1 MLRSSTRFRAA
12 VRWPWCCASSRVRCD
27 TLRVAARLGCDAW
40 LAVCGGGVVVG
51 VWLLWRQHVV
61 SLIRACVVGV
71 WHCGVDAG
79 NPALGTT
86 GVQTLLD
93 ALPAATMKV
102 VYVGGAYG
110 HITTP
115 VSTHARSRGV
125 LCVPRMAL
133 VVTCMSHGL
142 AHRVRWFGCVYALLV
157 RGTWQAVASKAG
169 CRLARRHGVPWR
181 CGSVTVRCSS
191 RGDTNSVFVCALLHV
206 HAVALATGNRNWGAL
221 GAESV
226 ANLLHHAPVLQ
237 KVVLSGTVACT
248 HRCHLFGLHTHLPCP
263 MPCV

>member
-1 MLRSSTRFRAA
+1 MVSC
-12 VRWPWCCASSRVRCD
+12 VWM
-27 TLRVAARLGCDAW
+27 GAW
-40 LAVCGGGVVVG
+40 LWVFSWLGGGQ
-51 VWLLWRQHVV
+51 RVV

-71 WHCGVDAG
+71 WHCDVDAG

-93 ALPAATMKV
+93 ALPAATMKD

-142 AHRVRWFGCVYALLV
+142 ANRVRWFGCVHALLV
-157 RGTWQAVASKAG
+157 RGTWQNVASKAG
-169 CRLARRHGVPWR
+169 CRLARRHGVRWSS
-181 CGSVTVRCSS
+181 GGVTVRCSS
-191 RGDTNSVFVCALLHV
+191 
-206 HAVALATGNRNWGAL
+206 
-221 GAESV
+221 
-226 ANLLHHAPVLQ
+226 
-237 KVVLSGTVACT
+237 
-248 HRCHLFGLHTHLPCP
+248 
-263 MPCV
+263 